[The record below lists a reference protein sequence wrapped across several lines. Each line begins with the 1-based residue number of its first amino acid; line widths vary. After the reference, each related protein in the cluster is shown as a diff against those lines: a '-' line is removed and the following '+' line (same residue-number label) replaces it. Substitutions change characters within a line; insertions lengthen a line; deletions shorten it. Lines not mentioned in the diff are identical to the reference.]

1 MKILDL
7 GCGKKKYPGSIG
19 LDISDKTDADIIH
32 DLNVFPYPL
41 EDNQFDY
48 VNVDNVIEHVDN
60 VIRVMEEIHR
70 VTKNSA
76 TIKIIV
82 PYFRSEYAFI
92 DPTHKHFFT
101 TRSFYYFDPSHK
113 FNELYKYSDVHFKVN
128 NIIFD
133 EQIPHNLFGKIIT
146 KIANNKKLMSLYE
159 HWFSHIYPLNT
170 LTYYL
175 ETVK

>member
-7 GCGKKKYPGSIG
+7 GCGKRKYPGSIG
-19 LDISDKTDADIIH
+19 LDVSNKTDADIIH

-48 VNVDNVIEHVDN
+48 VNIDNVIEHVDN
-60 VIRVMEEIHR
+60 VISVMEEVHR
-70 VTKNSA
+70 VTKNGA
-76 TIKIIV
+76 TIKIVV
-82 PYFRSEYAFI
+82 PYFRSPYASV

-101 TRSFYYFDPSHK
+101 TMSFYYFDPDHM
-113 FNELYKYSDVHFKVN
+113 FNQLYEYSDVYFKIKSV
-128 NIIFD
+128 IFD
-133 EQIPHNLFGKIIT
+133 EKISHNLLGTIVT
-146 KIANNKKLMSLYE
+146 KIANKKPAFYEYSL
-159 HWFSHIYPLNT
+159 SHLYPLNT